1 VDAVGEAVADGRRI
15 AVRSGRHCF
24 EDFTSSPDVEVVL
37 DLSHIL
43 KASYNTGIWL
53 SAAEDDKYISWV
65 REYYREMYAE
75 TGGVPVPDEINGGSY
90 ISFPDKDLADPAW
103 NTSGVG
109 WQTLYYKDNYPR
121 LQRVKKAYDPK
132 NVFRHAL
139 SVELPDDS
147 S

>member
-1 VDAVGEAVADGRRI
+1 VATGEVCGGDLYRVVDPNQERDA
-15 AVRSGRHCF
+15 SGHEF
-24 EDFTSSPDVEVVL
+24 G
-37 DLSHIL
+37 HL
-43 KASYNTGIWL
+43 KASYNTGKWQ
-53 SAAEDDKYISWV
+53 SPAEDDKHIAWV
-65 REYYREMYAE
+65 REYYREVYAG
-75 TGGVPVPDEINGGSY
+75 TGGVPVLDETNDGSY

-139 SVELPDDS
+139 SVEPPDGS